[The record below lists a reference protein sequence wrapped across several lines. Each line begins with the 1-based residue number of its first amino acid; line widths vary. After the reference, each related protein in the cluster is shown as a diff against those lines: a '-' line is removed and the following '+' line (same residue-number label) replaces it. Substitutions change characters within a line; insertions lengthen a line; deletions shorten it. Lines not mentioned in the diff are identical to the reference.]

1 VSGVQGFFFAWV
13 GPHGALEIPAIAF
26 GAAAGLRL
34 GHALWLPGAK
44 TERAAVR
51 EALPAVARMLAAA
64 VSVLVL
70 AGLVE
75 GSFSQFTG
83 RTFPH
88 AVKTAVAVLLFALL
102 MAWLFGRG
110 RRGEAS

>member
-1 VSGVQGFFFAWV
+1 
-13 GPHGALEIPAIAF
+13 
-26 GAAAGLRL
+26 
-34 GHALWLPGAK
+34 
-44 TERAAVR
+44 
-51 EALPAVARMLAAA
+51 MLAAT

-88 AVKTAVAVLLFALL
+88 AVKTGVAALFFALL
-102 MAWLFGRG
+102 MAWLFGR
-110 RRGEAS
+110 RREEAA